1 MSHGVLIVPQRK
13 LLVNFGIESRR
24 NWGLTK
30 GFWSDIIGRRK
41 EGKMVEKGERKVP
54 DSAYVNAQRLLELK
68 DLAKTLLSPKLRD
81 RFLKLERKTRLPETE
96 PRS

>member
-1 MSHGVLIVPQRK
+1 
-13 LLVNFGIESRR
+13 
-24 NWGLTK
+24 
-30 GFWSDIIGRRK
+30 
-41 EGKMVEKGERKVP
+41 MVEKGERKVP